1 MCVFT
6 SIFTALGTALGA
18 IGGAVGGGAMAG
30 TLAVANG
37 IGGALASVGAGVAGT
52 VGITGLSTGA
62 AMAVGAGTVAAV
74 GTGLG
79 LGIKAMTNSKNS
91 KSSGGL
97 SISSDAL
104 KAQPTSLT
112 DTVSKSA
119 DKMVDTNRKSN
130 PLSSLRIKRTMNNK
144 QETGINIAND
154 SGTGLNLGG

>member
-1 MCVFT
+1 MCVLT
-6 SIFTALGTALGA
+6 GIISA
-18 IGGAVGGGAMAG
+18 IGGVLGAVGGA
-30 TLAVANG
+30 
-37 IGGALASVGAGVAGT
+37 VAGT

-79 LGIKAMTNSKNS
+79 LGIKAMTNSK
-91 KSSGGL
+91 SSESL

-112 DTVSKSA
+112 DTISKSA

-130 PLSSLRIKRTMNNK
+130 PLSSLRIKQTMNNK
-144 QETGINIAND
+144 QETGINTAND